1 MVTACAAGFM
11 CAAAGASGSVGAVE
25 AMLDVHLGFDNVS
38 GFDTTTDVY
47 CSAVVSDPC
56 EVRSSSCGCI
66 DKHAERPPILLHAQK
81 YRRDV
86 LQAFSARG
94 TE

>member
-1 MVTACAAGFM
+1 MVAACAVGFM
-11 CAAAGASGSVGAVE
+11 CAAAGASAIVGDVE
-25 AMLDVHLGFDNVS
+25 AMIDVDLGFDNVS

-66 DKHAERPPILLHAQK
+66 DKHAERPPI
-81 YRRDV
+81 
-86 LQAFSARG
+86 
-94 TE
+94 